1 MLCRLPIETNRN
13 RENSFIYIYTETF
26 SIVLMKPCFLPF
38 ALGVSCWVF
47 GDVVFVAKTSSHLRF
62 NKNSLK
68 KNKKKH
74 LMLHISTYSFLEL
87 QTTSSLWLFQ
97 LDDSKSLHGKLLFN

>member
-68 KNKKKH
+68 KTKKTLDASH
-74 LMLHISTYSFLEL
+74 QHI
-87 QTTSSLWLFQ
+87 Q
-97 LDDSKSLHGKLLFN
+97 LPGTPNNQFFMVVSIG